1 MHTYNFTCNVL
12 DLICDEKPFLNAS
25 AIWFWKGWAQIM
37 FITTEM
43 ILILNTIQW
52 AEYRNTLKHLMHPSA

>member
-25 AIWFWKGWAQIM
+25 AIFFLEGLG
-37 FITTEM
+37 TD
-43 ILILNTIQW
+43 NVHH
-52 AEYRNTLKHLMHPSA
+52 Y